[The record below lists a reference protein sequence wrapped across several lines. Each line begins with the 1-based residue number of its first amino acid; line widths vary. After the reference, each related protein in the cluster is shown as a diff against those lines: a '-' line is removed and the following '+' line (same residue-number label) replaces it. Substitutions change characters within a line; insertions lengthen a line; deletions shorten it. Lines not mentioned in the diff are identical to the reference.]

1 MFQLCYLLPNDPN
14 LGTNDRIVPVFA
26 GALTFAMA
34 LGSLHDSVC
43 T

>member
-1 MFQLCYLLPNDPN
+1 MFQLLFFLLPNDPN

-26 GALTFAMA
+26 GALTFAM
-34 LGSLHDSVC
+34 GSGIL